1 MERDPYFNWDEH
13 VLPAGECEEVFD
25 TIGKIAIMRTILF
38 LIQKEFI
45 QVFRNKTMLPIIFAL
60 PVLQLLILANAATFE
75 MQSIKLVVVDS
86 DNSTRSRELIH
97 AFEGSAFY
105 QIVAYE
111 EDVDHAFDYLMDNSA
126 DAVLTIAHDFERT
139 LLREDKGEVQLL
151 VNAINGTAAGL
162 INAYTSGIIADFN
175 RKILLEM
182 VTPDQLSNMKT
193 VQVERS
199 FWYNPDLDYKVYM
212 VPGILVI
219 LVTMVSM
226 FLAALNIVR
235 EKEIGTIEQVNVSP
249 IGKFQFIVGKLTPF
263 LLIGLFELAFGLAIG
278 WLFFD
283 VPIRGSLGV
292 LFVFATLYLIVV
304 LGIGLFMST
313 IAQTQQQVMF
323 INFFF
328 MLVFI
333 LMSGIFTPTESMPEW
348 AQRVN
353 IINPL
358 AYFMRVIRM
367 IMLKAS
373 SMEHILPEVRNLSA
387 YAVVILSLATWR
399 YRKTT

>member
-1 MERDPYFNWDEH
+1 
-13 VLPAGECEEVFD
+13 
-25 TIGKIAIMRTILF
+25 MRTILF

-97 AFEGSAFY
+97 TFEGSSFY